1 MKKEHIEQQIIDH
14 FKLNETII
22 SLSDKI
28 EQIAEKAVS
37 VLKKEGTIF
46 WCGNGGSASDS
57 QHLAAELVGRFE
69 KDRPPLKSIALNTDT
84 SIMTAISNDYSYD
97 LVFKRQLEVL
107 GNKKDLLIAIS
118 TSGNSK
124 NIIKVLEEA
133 KKKELYSVALLGKN
147 GGEAKNIADLSIII
161 PSQSTARIQEM
172 HILIG
177 HLICSFVEKN
187 IFREFK

>member
-1 MKKEHIEQQIIDH
+1 MKKEHIKHQIIDH

>member
-1 MKKEHIEQQIIDH
+1 MEKEHIKQQIIDH

>member
-1 MKKEHIEQQIIDH
+1 MKKEHIEQHIIDH

-22 SLSDKI
+22 SLSHKI

-37 VLKKEGTIF
+37 VLKEEGTIF

-133 KKKELYSVALLGKN
+133 KKKKLYSVALLGKN

>member
-14 FKLNETII
+14 FKLNEKII
-22 SLSDKI
+22 SFSDKI

-133 KKKELYSVALLGKN
+133 KKKKLYSVALLGKN

-187 IFREFK
+187 LFREFK

>member
-22 SLSDKI
+22 SLSHKI

-37 VLKKEGTIF
+37 VLKEEGTIF

-133 KKKELYSVALLGKN
+133 KKKKLYSVALLGKN

>member
-1 MKKEHIEQQIIDH
+1 MEKEHIKQQIIDH

-133 KKKELYSVALLGKN
+133 KKKKLYSVALLGKN

-187 IFREFK
+187 LFREFK

>member
-1 MKKEHIEQQIIDH
+1 MKKEHIKQQIIDH

-187 IFREFK
+187 IFRELK

>member
-14 FKLNETII
+14 FKLNEKII
-22 SLSDKI
+22 SFSDKI

-133 KKKELYSVALLGKN
+133 KKKKLYSVALLGKN

>member
-22 SLSDKI
+22 SLSHKI

-37 VLKKEGTIF
+37 VLKEEGTIF

-133 KKKELYSVALLGKN
+133 KKKKLYSVALLGKN

-172 HILIG
+172 HILIY
-177 HLICSFVEKN
+177 HILVDLLEKELGYEN
-187 IFREFK
+187 Y

>member
-1 MKKEHIEQQIIDH
+1 
-14 FKLNETII
+14 
-22 SLSDKI
+22 
-28 EQIAEKAVS
+28 
-37 VLKKEGTIF
+37 
-46 WCGNGGSASDS
+46 
-57 QHLAAELVGRFE
+57 
-69 KDRPPLKSIALNTDT
+69 
-84 SIMTAISNDYSYD
+84 
-97 LVFKRQLEVL
+97 
-107 GNKKDLLIAIS
+107 LLIAIS

-187 IFREFK
+187 IFRELK